1 MRKIS
6 LSMVEQGITYVVLAL
21 FMLLYLIPVN
31 PVMPDSGLD
40 PSWSNVINYA
50 FINDMS
56 FGKDLVFTYGPLG
69 SFRFPGYV
77 YAESSY
83 YTAIVLSIFIALIVA
98 TSLFM
103 ITRKINLLGKTLGII
118 AIFTGLINDG
128 LFFWYLI
135 PILFVIITFEKDN
148 EKTYKTLSFLLL
160 AVLSFSVLIKFSHFP
175 TAILSVLFVDGYFYY
190 KFKQKIPLYTLL
202 FFAFMILFY
211 TLSGQNIFDF
221 YDYFIGSF
229 NTLSGY
235 SEAMNAFGPSEMIY
249 IFLALFVGMYTLLLK
264 AFFENRSLKLFL
276 FSLTASLILFMAFK
290 QGFVRHDGHAITAF
304 AGMSFVFGLFYLY
317 YIEYIRE
324 KNIYKITTIILV
336 ALSIVF
342 TFAIT
347 GYYKANS
354 ILIPYINDKINSGLP
369 TKEVFKSINRDKF
382 VLVSQM
388 TNFHDF
394 YYKIKD
400 FHKIFDSNRI
410 VELNQEYKNSM
421 NSIKEKI
428 DLSGISGTVDIYP
441 WDQSYIIANELK
453 YQPRPLFQSYSVYT
467 PKLIENNIEFL
478 RSEKAADNILFQIK
492 EIDERL
498 PSTME
503 SASWIEILKRY
514 ETVGLK
520 NNFLHMKKRI
530 IPRVINL
537 KNTQT
542 INSKFNEIVNT
553 PYDNTFVKIKFKK
566 SLFGS
571 IINTLFKSP
580 ILWIKIEFSDGSTIQ
595 KRIIPQISSSG
606 FILTPYIDNIYD
618 FHMYEIGKDSGKR
631 VESFKIINE
640 QDCCYNENFEVT
652 FEEINI
658 EKESSNKNIF
668 LEIEQLKNNR
678 NLEFINSFNISQEF
692 IKNTIEKNS
701 ELKIEFGFLPLSIDN
716 FKPTLGCFKI
726 DENRLN
732 QKIRIFDKCFLN
744 HELKGMKD
752 FFIINLENNS
762 STYEFNIFH
771 ESEAWEL
778 GYWKIGNASE
788 SK

>member
-1 MRKIS
+1 MKKIS
-6 LSMVEQGITYVVLAL
+6 LSMVEQVITYVVLAL
-21 FMLLYLIPVN
+21 FMLLYLMPVN
-31 PVMPDSGLD
+31 TVMPSSGLD

-83 YTAIVLSIFIALIVA
+83 YTAIVLSVFIALIVA

-148 EKTYKTLSFLLL
+148 EKIYKTLSFLLL

-202 FFAFMILFY
+202 FFAFMIVFY

-221 YDYFIGSF
+221 YDYFVGSF

-235 SEAMNAFGPSEMIY
+235 SEAMNIFGPSSMIY
-249 IFLALFVGMYTLLLK
+249 IFLALFIGMYILLLK
-264 AFFENRSLKLFL
+264 VFYDNRSLKLFL
-276 FSLTASLILFMAFK
+276 VSLTASLVLFMAFK

-304 AGMSFVFGLFYLY
+304 AGMAFVFGLFYLY
-317 YIEYIRE
+317 YYEYF
-324 KNIYKITTIILV
+324 KNNIYKFIANSLLI
-336 ALSIVF
+336 LSIIFSF
-342 TFAIT
+342 TIVGF
-347 GYYKANS
+347 YKINT
-354 ILIPYINDKINSGLP
+354 ILAPYIIDKINSGLP
-369 TKEVFKSINRDKF
+369 TNEVFKSINRDKF

-421 NSIKEKI
+421 NNIKEKI

-478 RSEKAADNILFQIK
+478 RSEKAPDNILFQIK

-503 SASWIEILKRY
+503 GASWIEILKRY

-530 IPRVINL
+530 TPRVINF

-553 PYDNTFVKIKFKK
+553 PYDNAFVKIKFKK

-580 ILWIKIEFSDGSTIQ
+580 ILWIKLEFSDGSTIQ

-640 QDCCYNENFEVT
+640 QDCCYNENFDVT

-658 EKESSNKNIF
+658 EKESLNKNIF

-752 FFIINLENNS
+752 FVIINLENNS

>member
-1 MRKIS
+1 MKKIS
-6 LSMVEQGITYVVLAL
+6 LSMVEQVITYVVLAL
-21 FMLLYLIPVN
+21 FMLLYLMPVN
-31 PVMPDSGLD
+31 TVMPSSGLD

-83 YTAIVLSIFIALIVA
+83 YTAIVLSVFIALIVA

-148 EKTYKTLSFLLL
+148 EKIYKTLSFLLL

-202 FFAFMILFY
+202 FFAFMIVFY

-221 YDYFIGSF
+221 YDYFVGSF

-235 SEAMNAFGPSEMIY
+235 SEAMNIFGPSSMIY
-249 IFLALFVGMYTLLLK
+249 IFLALFIGMYILLLK
-264 AFFENRSLKLFL
+264 VFYDNRSLKLFL
-276 FSLTASLILFMAFK
+276 VSLTASLVLFMAFK

-304 AGMSFVFGLFYLY
+304 AGMAFVFGLFYLY
-317 YIEYIRE
+317 YYEYF
-324 KNIYKITTIILV
+324 KNNIYKFIANSLLI
-336 ALSIVF
+336 LSIIFSF
-342 TFAIT
+342 TIVGF
-347 GYYKANS
+347 YKINT
-354 ILIPYINDKINSGLP
+354 ILAPYIIDKINSGLP
-369 TKEVFKSINRDKF
+369 TNEVFKSINRDKF

-478 RSEKAADNILFQIK
+478 RSEKAPDNILFQIK

-503 SASWIEILKRY
+503 GASWIEILKRY

-530 IPRVINL
+530 TPRVINF

-553 PYDNTFVKIKFKK
+553 PYDNAFVKIKFKK

-580 ILWIKIEFSDGSTIQ
+580 ILWIKLEFSDGSTIQ

-640 QDCCYNENFEVT
+640 QDCCYNENFDVT

-658 EKESSNKNIF
+658 EKESLNKNIF

-752 FFIINLENNS
+752 FVIINLENNS

>member
-1 MRKIS
+1 MKKIS
-6 LSMVEQGITYVVLAL
+6 LSMVEQVITYVVLAL
-21 FMLLYLIPVN
+21 FMLLYLMPVN
-31 PVMPDSGLD
+31 TVMPSSGLD

-83 YTAIVLSIFIALIVA
+83 YTAIVLSVFIALIVA

-148 EKTYKTLSFLLL
+148 EKIYKTLSFLLL

-202 FFAFMILFY
+202 FFAFMIVFY

-221 YDYFIGSF
+221 YDYFVGSF

-235 SEAMNAFGPSEMIY
+235 SEAMNIFGPSSMIY
-249 IFLALFVGMYTLLLK
+249 IFLALFIGMYILLLK
-264 AFFENRSLKLFL
+264 VFYDNRSLKLFL
-276 FSLTASLILFMAFK
+276 VSLTASLVLFMAFK

-304 AGMSFVFGLFYLY
+304 AGMAFVFGLFYLY
-317 YIEYIRE
+317 YYEYF
-324 KNIYKITTIILV
+324 KNNIYKFIANSLLI
-336 ALSIVF
+336 LSIIFSF
-342 TFAIT
+342 TIVGF
-347 GYYKANS
+347 YKINT
-354 ILIPYINDKINSGLP
+354 ILAPYIIDKINSGLP

-421 NSIKEKI
+421 NNIKEKI

-478 RSEKAADNILFQIK
+478 RSEKAPDNILFQIK

-503 SASWIEILKRY
+503 GASWIEILKRY

-530 IPRVINL
+530 TPRVINF

-553 PYDNTFVKIKFKK
+553 PYDNAFVKIKFKK

-580 ILWIKIEFSDGSTIQ
+580 ILWIKLEFSDGSTIQ

-640 QDCCYNENFEVT
+640 QDCCYNENFDVT

-658 EKESSNKNIF
+658 EKESLNKNIF

-752 FFIINLENNS
+752 FVIINLENNS

>member
-1 MRKIS
+1 MKKIS

-21 FMLLYLIPVN
+21 FMLLYLMPVN
-31 PVMPDSGLD
+31 PGMPSSGLD

-50 FINDMS
+50 FINNMS

-83 YTAIVLSIFIALIVA
+83 YPAIVLSIFIALIVA

-148 EKTYKTLSFLLL
+148 EKIYKTLSFLLL
-160 AVLSFSVLIKFSHFP
+160 AVLSFSILIKFSHFP

-235 SEAMNAFGPSEMIY
+235 SEAMNMFFSSWKIY
-249 IFLALFVGMYTLLLK
+249 LLLILIFFIVMYSFLIEI
-264 AFFENRSLKLFL
+264 FFENRSLKLFL

-290 QGFVRHDGHAITAF
+290 QGFVRHYGVTAF
-304 AGMSFVFGLFYLY
+304 SGLSLVMGLFYLY
-317 YIEYIRE
+317 YYEYF
-324 KNIYKITTIILV
+324 KNNIYKFIANSLLI
-336 ALSIVF
+336 LSIIFSF
-342 TFAIT
+342 TIMGF
-347 GYYKANS
+347 YKINT
-354 ILIPYINDKINSGLP
+354 ILAPYIIDKINSGLP

-478 RSEKAADNILFQIK
+478 RSEKAPDNILFQIK

-530 IPRVINL
+530 TPRVINF

-553 PYDNTFVKIKFKK
+553 PYDNAFVKIKFKK

-580 ILWIKIEFSDGSTIQ
+580 ILWIKLEFSDGSTIQ

-640 QDCCYNENFEVT
+640 QDCCYNENFDVT

-658 EKESSNKNIF
+658 EKESLNKNIF

-752 FFIINLENNS
+752 FVIINLENNS

>member
-1 MRKIS
+1 MKKIS
-6 LSMVEQGITYVVLAL
+6 LSMVEQVITYVVLAL
-21 FMLLYLIPVN
+21 FMLLYLMPVN
-31 PVMPDSGLD
+31 TVMPSSGLD

-83 YTAIVLSIFIALIVA
+83 YTAIVLSVFIALIVA

-148 EKTYKTLSFLLL
+148 EKIYKTLSFLLL

-202 FFAFMILFY
+202 FFAFMIVFY

-221 YDYFIGSF
+221 YDYFVGSF

-235 SEAMNAFGPSEMIY
+235 SEAMNIFGPSSMIY
-249 IFLALFVGMYTLLLK
+249 IFLALFIGMYILLLK
-264 AFFENRSLKLFL
+264 VFYDNRSLKLFL
-276 FSLTASLILFMAFK
+276 VSLTASLVLFMAFK

-304 AGMSFVFGLFYLY
+304 AGMAFVFGLFYLY
-317 YIEYIRE
+317 YYEYF
-324 KNIYKITTIILV
+324 KNNIYKFIANSLLI
-336 ALSIVF
+336 LSIIFSF
-342 TFAIT
+342 TIVGF
-347 GYYKANS
+347 YKINT
-354 ILIPYINDKINSGLP
+354 ILAPYIIDKINSGLP

-478 RSEKAADNILFQIK
+478 RSEKAPDNILFQIK

-503 SASWIEILKRY
+503 GASWIEILKRY

-530 IPRVINL
+530 TPRVINF

-553 PYDNTFVKIKFKK
+553 PYDNAFVKIKFKK

-580 ILWIKIEFSDGSTIQ
+580 ILWIKLEFSDGSTIQ

-640 QDCCYNENFEVT
+640 QDCCYNENFDVT

-678 NLEFINSFNISQEF
+678 NLEFINSFNISQKF

-752 FFIINLENNS
+752 FVIINLENNS

>member
-1 MRKIS
+1 MKKIS
-6 LSMVEQGITYVVLAL
+6 LSMVEQVITYVVLAL
-21 FMLLYLIPVN
+21 FMLLYLMPVN
-31 PVMPDSGLD
+31 TVMPSSGLD

-83 YTAIVLSIFIALIVA
+83 YTAIVLSVFIALIVA

-148 EKTYKTLSFLLL
+148 EKIYKTLSFLLL

-202 FFAFMILFY
+202 FFAFMIVFY

-221 YDYFIGSF
+221 YDYFVGSF

-235 SEAMNAFGPSEMIY
+235 SEAMNIFGPSSMIY
-249 IFLALFVGMYTLLLK
+249 IFLALFIGMYILLLK
-264 AFFENRSLKLFL
+264 VFYDNRSLKLFL
-276 FSLTASLILFMAFK
+276 VSLTASLVLFMAFK

-304 AGMSFVFGLFYLY
+304 AGMAFVFGLFYLY
-317 YIEYIRE
+317 YYEYF
-324 KNIYKITTIILV
+324 KNNIYKFIANSLLI
-336 ALSIVF
+336 LSIIFSF
-342 TFAIT
+342 TIVGF
-347 GYYKANS
+347 YKINT
-354 ILIPYINDKINSGLP
+354 ILAPYIIDKINSGLP
-369 TKEVFKSINRDKF
+369 TNEVFKSINRDKF

-421 NSIKEKI
+421 NNIKEKI

-478 RSEKAADNILFQIK
+478 RSEKAPDNILFQIK

-530 IPRVINL
+530 TPRVINF

-553 PYDNTFVKIKFKK
+553 PYDNAFVKIKFKK

-580 ILWIKIEFSDGSTIQ
+580 ILWIKLEFSDGSTIQ

-640 QDCCYNENFEVT
+640 QDCCYNENFDVT

-658 EKESSNKNIF
+658 EKESLNKNIF

-752 FFIINLENNS
+752 FVIINLENNS

>member
-1 MRKIS
+1 MKKIS
-6 LSMVEQGITYVVLAL
+6 LSMVEQVITYVVLAL
-21 FMLLYLIPVN
+21 FMLLYLMPVN
-31 PVMPDSGLD
+31 TVMPSSGLD

-50 FINDMS
+50 FINNMS

-83 YTAIVLSIFIALIVA
+83 YTAIVLSVFIALIVA

-148 EKTYKTLSFLLL
+148 EKIYKTLSFLLL

-202 FFAFMILFY
+202 FFAFMIVFY

-221 YDYFIGSF
+221 YDYFVGSF

-235 SEAMNAFGPSEMIY
+235 SEAMNIFGPSSMIY
-249 IFLALFVGMYTLLLK
+249 IFLALFIGMYILLLK
-264 AFFENRSLKLFL
+264 VFYDNRSLKLFL
-276 FSLTASLILFMAFK
+276 VSLTASLVLFMAFK

-304 AGMSFVFGLFYLY
+304 AGMAFVFGLFYLY
-317 YIEYIRE
+317 YYEYF
-324 KNIYKITTIILV
+324 KNNIYKFIANSLLI
-336 ALSIVF
+336 LSIIFSF
-342 TFAIT
+342 TIVGF
-347 GYYKANS
+347 YKINT
-354 ILIPYINDKINSGLP
+354 ILAPYIIDKINSGLP
-369 TKEVFKSINRDKF
+369 TNEVFKSINRDKF

-478 RSEKAADNILFQIK
+478 RSEKAPDNILFQIK

-503 SASWIEILKRY
+503 GASWIEILKRY

-530 IPRVINL
+530 TPRVINF

-553 PYDNTFVKIKFKK
+553 PYDNAFVKIKFKK

-580 ILWIKIEFSDGSTIQ
+580 ILWIKLEFSDGSTIQ

-640 QDCCYNENFEVT
+640 QDCCYNENFDVT

-658 EKESSNKNIF
+658 EKESLNKNIF

-752 FFIINLENNS
+752 FVIINLENNS

>member
-1 MRKIS
+1 MKKIS
-6 LSMVEQGITYVVLAL
+6 LSMVEQVITYVVLAL
-21 FMLLYLIPVN
+21 FMLLYLMPVN
-31 PVMPDSGLD
+31 TVMPSSGLD

-83 YTAIVLSIFIALIVA
+83 YTAIVLSVFIALIVA

-148 EKTYKTLSFLLL
+148 EKIYKTLSFLLL

-202 FFAFMILFY
+202 FFAFMIVFY

-221 YDYFIGSF
+221 YDYFVGSF

-235 SEAMNAFGPSEMIY
+235 SEAMNIFGPSSMIY
-249 IFLALFVGMYTLLLK
+249 IFLALFIGMYILLLK
-264 AFFENRSLKLFL
+264 VFYDNRSLKLFL
-276 FSLTASLILFMAFK
+276 VSLTASLVLFMAFK

-304 AGMSFVFGLFYLY
+304 AGMAFVFGLFYLY
-317 YIEYIRE
+317 YYEYF
-324 KNIYKITTIILV
+324 KNNIYKFIANSLLI
-336 ALSIVF
+336 LSIIFSF
-342 TFAIT
+342 TIVGF
-347 GYYKANS
+347 YKINT
-354 ILIPYINDKINSGLP
+354 ILAPYIIDKINSGLP
-369 TKEVFKSINRDKF
+369 TNEVFKSINRDKF

-421 NSIKEKI
+421 NNIKEKI

-478 RSEKAADNILFQIK
+478 RSEKAPDNILFQIK

-503 SASWIEILKRY
+503 GASWIEILKRY

-530 IPRVINL
+530 TPRVINF

-553 PYDNTFVKIKFKK
+553 PYDNAFVKIKFKK

-580 ILWIKIEFSDGSTIQ
+580 ILWIKLEFSDGSTIQ

-640 QDCCYNENFEVT
+640 QDCCYNENFDVT
-652 FEEINI
+652 FII
-658 EKESSNKNIF
+658 P
-668 LEIEQLKNNR
+668 
-678 NLEFINSFNISQEF
+678 QE
-692 IKNTIEKNS
+692 N
-701 ELKIEFGFLPLSIDN
+701 
-716 FKPTLGCFKI
+716 
-726 DENRLN
+726 
-732 QKIRIFDKCFLN
+732 
-744 HELKGMKD
+744 
-752 FFIINLENNS
+752 
-762 STYEFNIFH
+762 
-771 ESEAWEL
+771 
-778 GYWKIGNASE
+778 
-788 SK
+788 

>member
-1 MRKIS
+1 MKKIS
-6 LSMVEQGITYVVLAL
+6 LSMVEQVITYVVLAL
-21 FMLLYLIPVN
+21 FMLLYLMPVN
-31 PVMPDSGLD
+31 PGMPSSGLD

-83 YTAIVLSIFIALIVA
+83 YTAIVLSVFIALIVA

-148 EKTYKTLSFLLL
+148 EKIYKTLSFLLL

-202 FFAFMILFY
+202 FFAFMIVFY

-221 YDYFIGSF
+221 YDYFVGSF

-235 SEAMNAFGPSEMIY
+235 SEAMNIFGPSSMIY
-249 IFLALFVGMYTLLLK
+249 IFLALFIGMYILLLK
-264 AFFENRSLKLFL
+264 VFYDNRSLKLFL
-276 FSLTASLILFMAFK
+276 VSLTASLVLFMAFK

-304 AGMSFVFGLFYLY
+304 AGMAFVFGLFYLY
-317 YIEYIRE
+317 YYEYF
-324 KNIYKITTIILV
+324 KNNIYKFIANSLLI
-336 ALSIVF
+336 LSIIFSF
-342 TFAIT
+342 TIVGF
-347 GYYKANS
+347 YKINT
-354 ILIPYINDKINSGLP
+354 ILAPYIIDKINSGLP
-369 TKEVFKSINRDKF
+369 TNEVFKSINRDKF

-421 NSIKEKI
+421 NNIKEKI

-478 RSEKAADNILFQIK
+478 RSEKAPDNILFQIK

-503 SASWIEILKRY
+503 GASWIEILKRY

-530 IPRVINL
+530 TPRVINF

-553 PYDNTFVKIKFKK
+553 PYDNAFVKIKFKK

-580 ILWIKIEFSDGSTIQ
+580 ILWIKLEFSDGSTIQ

-640 QDCCYNENFEVT
+640 QDCCYNENFDVT

-658 EKESSNKNIF
+658 EKESLNKNIF

-752 FFIINLENNS
+752 FVIINLENNS

>member
-1 MRKIS
+1 MKKIS

-21 FMLLYLIPVN
+21 FMLLYLMPVN
-31 PVMPDSGLD
+31 PGMPSSGLD

-56 FGKDLVFTYGPLG
+56 FGKDLYFTYGPLG

-148 EKTYKTLSFLLL
+148 EKIYKTLSFLLL
-160 AVLSFSVLIKFSHFP
+160 AVLSFSVVIKFSHFP
-175 TAILSVLFVDGYFYY
+175 TAILSVLFIDGYFYY
-190 KFKQKIPLYTLL
+190 KFKQKVPLYMLL
-202 FFAFMILFY
+202 FFAFMIVFY

-235 SEAMNAFGPSEMIY
+235 SEAMNTFGPSSMIY
-249 IFLALFVGMYTLLLK
+249 IFLALFIGMYILLLK
-264 AFFENRSLKLFL
+264 VFYDNRSLKLFL
-276 FSLTASLILFMAFK
+276 VSLTASLVLFMAFK
-290 QGFVRHDGHAITAF
+290 QGFVRHDGHATAAF
-304 AGMSFVFGLFYLY
+304 SGMAFVFGLFYLY
-317 YIEYIRE
+317 YYEYF
-324 KNIYKITTIILV
+324 KNNIYKFIANSLLI
-336 ALSIVF
+336 LSIIFSF
-342 TFAIT
+342 TIMGF
-347 GYYKANS
+347 YKINT
-354 ILIPYINDKINSGLP
+354 ILAPYIIDKINSGLP

-478 RSEKAADNILFQIK
+478 RSEKAPDNILFQIK

-520 NNFLHMKKRI
+520 NNFLHMKKRTT
-530 IPRVINL
+530 PRVINF

-553 PYDNTFVKIKFKK
+553 PYDNAFVKIKFKK

-580 ILWIKIEFSDGSTIQ
+580 ILWIKLEFSDGSTIQ

-640 QDCCYNENFEVT
+640 QDCCYNENFDVT

-678 NLEFINSFNISQEF
+678 NLEFINSFNISQKF

-752 FFIINLENNS
+752 FVIINLENNS

>member
-1 MRKIS
+1 MKKIS

-21 FMLLYLIPVN
+21 FMLLYLMPVN
-31 PVMPDSGLD
+31 PGMPSSGLD

-50 FINDMS
+50 FINNMS

-83 YTAIVLSIFIALIVA
+83 YTAIVLSVFIALIVA

-148 EKTYKTLSFLLL
+148 EKIYKTLSFLLL

-221 YDYFIGSF
+221 YDYFVGSF

-235 SEAMNAFGPSEMIY
+235 SEAMNIFGPSSMIY
-249 IFLALFVGMYTLLLK
+249 IFLALFIGMYILLLK
-264 AFFENRSLKLFL
+264 VFYDNRSLKLFL
-276 FSLTASLILFMAFK
+276 VSLTASLVLFMAFK

-304 AGMSFVFGLFYLY
+304 AGMAFVFGLFYLY
-317 YIEYIRE
+317 YYEYF
-324 KNIYKITTIILV
+324 KNNIYKFIANSLLI
-336 ALSIVF
+336 LSIIFSF
-342 TFAIT
+342 TIVGF
-347 GYYKANS
+347 YKINT
-354 ILIPYINDKINSGLP
+354 ILAPYIIDKINSGLP
-369 TKEVFKSINRDKF
+369 TNEVFKSINRDKF

-478 RSEKAADNILFQIK
+478 RSEKAPDNILFQIK

-530 IPRVINL
+530 TPRVINF

-553 PYDNTFVKIKFKK
+553 PYDNAFVKIKFKK

-580 ILWIKIEFSDGSTIQ
+580 ILWIKLEFSDGSTIQ

-640 QDCCYNENFEVT
+640 QDCCYNENFDVT

-752 FFIINLENNS
+752 FVIINLENNS

>member
-1 MRKIS
+1 MKKIS
-6 LSMVEQGITYVVLAL
+6 LSMVEQVITYVVLAL
-21 FMLLYLIPVN
+21 FMLLYLMPVN
-31 PVMPDSGLD
+31 TVMPSSGLD

-83 YTAIVLSIFIALIVA
+83 YTAIVLSVFIALIVA

-148 EKTYKTLSFLLL
+148 EKIYKTLSFLLL
-160 AVLSFSVLIKFSHFP
+160 AVLSFSILIKFSHFP

-221 YDYFIGSF
+221 YDYFVGSF

-235 SEAMNAFGPSEMIY
+235 SEAMNIFGPSSMIY
-249 IFLALFVGMYTLLLK
+249 IFLALFIGMYILLLK
-264 AFFENRSLKLFL
+264 VFYDNRSLKLFL
-276 FSLTASLILFMAFK
+276 VSLTASLVLFMAFK

-304 AGMSFVFGLFYLY
+304 AGMAFVFGLFYLY
-317 YIEYIRE
+317 YYEYF
-324 KNIYKITTIILV
+324 KNNIYKFIANSLLI
-336 ALSIVF
+336 LSIIFSF
-342 TFAIT
+342 TIVGF
-347 GYYKANS
+347 YKINT
-354 ILIPYINDKINSGLP
+354 ILAPYIIDKINSGLP
-369 TKEVFKSINRDKF
+369 TNEVFKSINRDKF

-478 RSEKAADNILFQIK
+478 RSEKAPDNILFQIK

-503 SASWIEILKRY
+503 GASWIEILKRY

-530 IPRVINL
+530 TPRVINF

-553 PYDNTFVKIKFKK
+553 PYDNAFVKIKFKK

-580 ILWIKIEFSDGSTIQ
+580 ILWIKLEFSDGSTIQ

-640 QDCCYNENFEVT
+640 QDCCYNENFDVT

-658 EKESSNKNIF
+658 EKESLNKNIF

-752 FFIINLENNS
+752 FVIINLENNS

>member
-1 MRKIS
+1 MRRVNLS
-6 LSMVEQGITYVVLAL
+6 LVRHWMTYAILAV
-21 FMLLYLIPVN
+21 FMLVYLMPVH
-31 PVMPDSGLD
+31 PEMPGSGLD

-83 YTAIVLSIFIALIVA
+83 YPAIMLSIAIAMVVA
-98 TSLFM
+98 TSIFMVIRNLDLFS
-103 ITRKINLLGKTLGII
+103 KVLGTI
-118 AIFTGLINDG
+118 AIFAGLMNDG

-235 SEAMNAFGPSEMIY
+235 SEAMNTFGPSSMIY
-249 IFLALFVGMYTLLLK
+249 IFLALFIGMYILLLK
-264 AFFENRSLKLFL
+264 VFYDNRSLKLFL
-276 FSLTASLILFMAFK
+276 VSLTASLVLFMAFK

-304 AGMSFVFGLFYLY
+304 AGMAFVFGLFYLY
-317 YIEYIRE
+317 YYEYF
-324 KNIYKITTIILV
+324 KNNIYKFIANSLLI
-336 ALSIVF
+336 LSIIFSF
-342 TFAIT
+342 TIMGF
-347 GYYKANS
+347 YKINT
-354 ILIPYINDKINSGLP
+354 ILAPYIIDKINSGLP

-478 RSEKAADNILFQIK
+478 RSEKAPDNILFQIK

-520 NNFLHMKKRI
+520 NNFLHMKKRTT
-530 IPRVINL
+530 PRVINF

-553 PYDNTFVKIKFKK
+553 PYDNAFVKIKFKK

-580 ILWIKIEFSDGSTIQ
+580 ILWIKLEFSDGSTIQ

-640 QDCCYNENFEVT
+640 QDCCYNENFDVT

-678 NLEFINSFNISQEF
+678 NLEFINSFNISQKF

-752 FFIINLENNS
+752 FVIINLENNS

>member
-1 MRKIS
+1 MKKIS
-6 LSMVEQGITYVVLAL
+6 LSMVEQVITYVVLAL
-21 FMLLYLIPVN
+21 FMLLYLMPVN
-31 PVMPDSGLD
+31 TVMPSSGLD

-83 YTAIVLSIFIALIVA
+83 YTAIVLSVFIALIVA

-148 EKTYKTLSFLLL
+148 EKIYKTLSFLLL

-202 FFAFMILFY
+202 FFAFMIVFY

-221 YDYFIGSF
+221 YDYFVGSF

-235 SEAMNAFGPSEMIY
+235 SEAMNIFGPSSMIY
-249 IFLALFVGMYTLLLK
+249 IFLALFIGMYILLLK
-264 AFFENRSLKLFL
+264 VFYDNRSLKLFL
-276 FSLTASLILFMAFK
+276 VSLTASLVLFMAFK

-304 AGMSFVFGLFYLY
+304 AGMAFVFGLFYLY
-317 YIEYIRE
+317 YYEYF
-324 KNIYKITTIILV
+324 KNNIYKFIANSLLI
-336 ALSIVF
+336 LSIIFSF
-342 TFAIT
+342 TIVGF
-347 GYYKANS
+347 YKINT
-354 ILIPYINDKINSGLP
+354 ILAPYIIDKINSGLP
-369 TKEVFKSINRDKF
+369 TKEVFTSINRDKF

-421 NSIKEKI
+421 NNIKEKI

-478 RSEKAADNILFQIK
+478 RSEKAPDNILFQIK

-503 SASWIEILKRY
+503 GASWIEILKRY

-530 IPRVINL
+530 TPRVINF

-553 PYDNTFVKIKFKK
+553 PYDNAFVKIKFKK

-580 ILWIKIEFSDGSTIQ
+580 ILWIKLEFSDGSTIQ

-640 QDCCYNENFEVT
+640 QDCCYNENFDVT

-658 EKESSNKNIF
+658 EKESLNKNIF

-752 FFIINLENNS
+752 FVIINLENNS

>member
-1 MRKIS
+1 MKKIS
-6 LSMVEQGITYVVLAL
+6 LSMVEQVITYVVLAL
-21 FMLLYLIPVN
+21 FMLLYLMPVN
-31 PVMPDSGLD
+31 TVMPSSGLD

-83 YTAIVLSIFIALIVA
+83 YTAIVLSVFIALIVA

-148 EKTYKTLSFLLL
+148 EKIYKTLSFLLL

-202 FFAFMILFY
+202 FFAFMIVFY

-221 YDYFIGSF
+221 YDYFVGSF

-235 SEAMNAFGPSEMIY
+235 SEAMNIFGPSSMIY
-249 IFLALFVGMYTLLLK
+249 IFLALFIGMYILLLK
-264 AFFENRSLKLFL
+264 VFYDNRSLKLFL
-276 FSLTASLILFMAFK
+276 VSLTASLVLFMAFK

-304 AGMSFVFGLFYLY
+304 AGMAFVFGLFYLY
-317 YIEYIRE
+317 YYEYF
-324 KNIYKITTIILV
+324 KNNIYKFIANSLLI
-336 ALSIVF
+336 LSIIFSF
-342 TFAIT
+342 TIVGF
-347 GYYKANS
+347 YKINT
-354 ILIPYINDKINSGLP
+354 ILAPYIIDKINSGLP

-421 NSIKEKI
+421 NNIKEKI

-478 RSEKAADNILFQIK
+478 RSEKAPDNILFQIK

-530 IPRVINL
+530 TPRVINF

-553 PYDNTFVKIKFKK
+553 PYDNAFVKIKFKK

-580 ILWIKIEFSDGSTIQ
+580 ILWIKLEFSDGSTIQ

-640 QDCCYNENFEVT
+640 QDCCYNENFDVT

-658 EKESSNKNIF
+658 EKESLNKNIF

-752 FFIINLENNS
+752 FVIINLENNS

>member
-1 MRKIS
+1 MKKIS
-6 LSMVEQGITYVVLAL
+6 LSMVEQVITYVVLAL
-21 FMLLYLIPVN
+21 FMLLYLMPVN
-31 PVMPDSGLD
+31 TVMPSSGLD

-83 YTAIVLSIFIALIVA
+83 YTAIVLSVFIALIVA

-148 EKTYKTLSFLLL
+148 EKIYKTLSFLLL

-190 KFKQKIPLYTLL
+190 KFKQKVPLYMLL
-202 FFAFMILFY
+202 FFAFMIVFY

-221 YDYFIGSF
+221 YDYFVGSF

-235 SEAMNAFGPSEMIY
+235 SEAMNIFGPSSMIY
-249 IFLALFVGMYTLLLK
+249 IFLALFIGMYILLLK
-264 AFFENRSLKLFL
+264 VFYDNRSLKLFL
-276 FSLTASLILFMAFK
+276 VSLTASLVLFMAFK

-304 AGMSFVFGLFYLY
+304 AGMAFVFGLFYLY
-317 YIEYIRE
+317 YYEYF
-324 KNIYKITTIILV
+324 KNNIYKFIANSLLI
-336 ALSIVF
+336 LSIIFSF
-342 TFAIT
+342 TIVGF
-347 GYYKANS
+347 YKINT
-354 ILIPYINDKINSGLP
+354 ILAPYIIDKINSGLP
-369 TKEVFKSINRDKF
+369 TKEVFTSINRDKF

-421 NSIKEKI
+421 NNIKEKI

-478 RSEKAADNILFQIK
+478 RSEKAPDNILFQIK

-520 NNFLHMKKRI
+520 NNFLHMKKRTT
-530 IPRVINL
+530 PRVINF

-553 PYDNTFVKIKFKK
+553 PYDNAFVKIKFKK

-580 ILWIKIEFSDGSTIQ
+580 ILWIKLEFSDGSTIQ

-640 QDCCYNENFEVT
+640 QDCCYNENFDVT

-658 EKESSNKNIF
+658 EKESLNKNIF

-752 FFIINLENNS
+752 FVIINLENNS

>member
-1 MRKIS
+1 MKKIS

-21 FMLLYLIPVN
+21 FMLLYLMPVN
-31 PVMPDSGLD
+31 PGMPSSGLD

-56 FGKDLVFTYGPLG
+56 FGKDLYFTYGPLG

-83 YTAIVLSIFIALIVA
+83 YTAIVLSVFIALIVA

-148 EKTYKTLSFLLL
+148 EKIYKTLSFLLL

-202 FFAFMILFY
+202 FFAFMIVFY

-221 YDYFIGSF
+221 YDYFVGSF

-235 SEAMNAFGPSEMIY
+235 SEAMNIFGPSSMIY
-249 IFLALFVGMYTLLLK
+249 IFLALFIGMYILLLK
-264 AFFENRSLKLFL
+264 VFYDNRSLKLFL
-276 FSLTASLILFMAFK
+276 VSLTASLVLFMAFK

-304 AGMSFVFGLFYLY
+304 AGMAFVFGLFYLY
-317 YIEYIRE
+317 YYEYF
-324 KNIYKITTIILV
+324 KNNIYKFIANSLLI
-336 ALSIVF
+336 LSIIFSF
-342 TFAIT
+342 TIVGF
-347 GYYKANS
+347 YKINT
-354 ILIPYINDKINSGLP
+354 ILAPYIIDKINSGLP

-421 NSIKEKI
+421 NNIKEKI

-478 RSEKAADNILFQIK
+478 RSEKAPDNILFQIK

-503 SASWIEILKRY
+503 GASWIEILKRY

-530 IPRVINL
+530 TPRVINF

-553 PYDNTFVKIKFKK
+553 PYDNAFVKIKFKK

-580 ILWIKIEFSDGSTIQ
+580 ILWIKLEFSDGSTIQ

-640 QDCCYNENFEVT
+640 QDCCYNENFDVT

-658 EKESSNKNIF
+658 EKESLNKNIF

-752 FFIINLENNS
+752 FVIINLENNS

>member
-1 MRKIS
+1 MKKIS

-21 FMLLYLIPVN
+21 FMLLYLMPVN
-31 PVMPDSGLD
+31 PGMPSSGLD

-50 FINDMS
+50 FINNMS

-83 YTAIVLSIFIALIVA
+83 YPAIVLSIFIALIVA

-148 EKTYKTLSFLLL
+148 EKIYKTLSFLLL
-160 AVLSFSVLIKFSHFP
+160 AVLSFSVVIKFSHFP
-175 TAILSVLFVDGYFYY
+175 TAILSVLFIDGYFYY
-190 KFKQKIPLYTLL
+190 KFKQKVPLYMLL
-202 FFAFMILFY
+202 FFAFMIVFY

-235 SEAMNAFGPSEMIY
+235 SEAMNTFGPSSMIY
-249 IFLALFVGMYTLLLK
+249 IFLALFIGMYILLLK
-264 AFFENRSLKLFL
+264 VFYDNRSLKLFL
-276 FSLTASLILFMAFK
+276 VSLTASLVLFMAFK
-290 QGFVRHDGHAITAF
+290 QGFVRHDGHATAAF
-304 AGMSFVFGLFYLY
+304 SGLSLVMGLFYLY
-317 YIEYIRE
+317 YYEYF
-324 KNIYKITTIILV
+324 KNNIYKFIANSLLI
-336 ALSIVF
+336 LSIIFSF
-342 TFAIT
+342 TIMGF
-347 GYYKANS
+347 YKINT
-354 ILIPYINDKINSGLP
+354 ILAPYIIDKINSGLP

-478 RSEKAADNILFQIK
+478 RSEKAPDNILFQIK

-530 IPRVINL
+530 TPRVINF

-553 PYDNTFVKIKFKK
+553 PYDNAFVKIKFKK

-580 ILWIKIEFSDGSTIQ
+580 ILWIKLEFSDGSTIQ

-640 QDCCYNENFEVT
+640 QDCCYNENFDVT

-658 EKESSNKNIF
+658 EKESLNKNIF

-752 FFIINLENNS
+752 FVIINLENNS